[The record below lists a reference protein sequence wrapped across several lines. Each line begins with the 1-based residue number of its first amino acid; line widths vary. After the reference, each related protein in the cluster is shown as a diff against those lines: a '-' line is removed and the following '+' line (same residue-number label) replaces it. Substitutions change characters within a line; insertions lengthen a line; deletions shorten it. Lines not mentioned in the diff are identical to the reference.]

1 MRTRVGYAGGTKES
15 PTYRSLGD
23 HTETIQIDYDPARIT
38 YEDLLSLFWKSHK
51 PTTKSWSRQYMAAV
65 FYHNEEQKDLA
76 SASKDRQ
83 EKALR
88 QKIHTIIL
96 PFTGFT
102 LAENY
107 HQKYRLQR
115 ENDLM
120 QEYAR
125 IYPSFEDIINST
137 SAARVNGYLGGHGT
151 AARLKDNLKNFGLSP
166 EAGRRLL
173 LHVESRRN

>member
-1 MRTRVGYAGGTKES
+1 MRTRVGYAGGTKPS

-23 HTETIQIDYDPARIT
+23 HTETIQIDYDPAQIT
-38 YEDLLSLFWKSHK
+38 YEDLLELFWKSHK
-51 PTTKSWSRQYMAAV
+51 PTTKSWSRQYMTAV
-65 FYHNEEQKDLA
+65 FYHNEDQKDLA

-83 EKALR
+83 EKAIG
-88 QKIHTIIL
+88 QKIHTKVL

-115 ENDLM
+115 EKDLM

-137 SAARVNGYLGGHGT
+137 SAARVNGYLGGYGT
-151 AARLKDNLKNFGLSP
+151 AARLKGNLKNFGLSP

-173 LHVESRRN
+173 MYVESRKN